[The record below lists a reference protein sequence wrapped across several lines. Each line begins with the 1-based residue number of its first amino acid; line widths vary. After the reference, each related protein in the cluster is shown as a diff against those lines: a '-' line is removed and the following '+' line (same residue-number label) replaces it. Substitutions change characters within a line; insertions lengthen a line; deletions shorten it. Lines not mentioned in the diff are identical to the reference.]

1 MEKGVILD
9 NNFINEVIF
18 RIDFSTIFK
27 LSGNDESAADQFKEN
42 ILTEFPKFQV
52 ISHDKI
58 NLDIDINSGQRKIS
72 EKGDLVWIF
81 KSNDYKKEVALTA
94 NELVLD
100 YKKEAYCGFNKFL
113 SDVLLLINALSGYGS
128 FDLKFLGLRYINQ
141 FDDDEI
147 NKNLVKYFN
156 SDLLNLEV
164 LKNLENNDE
173 NLVQIFTKLNFRKEN
188 YLLTLQYGLFNPKFP
203 DYEVNKEF
211 ILDFDC
217 VIKDIDSIDDI
228 KSNLIKMNKLI
239 FSKFEYSI
247 SSELVRL
254 MKNKEIK

>member
-1 MEKGVILD
+1 M
-9 NNFINEVIF
+9 
-18 RIDFSTIFK
+18 
-27 LSGNDESAADQFKEN
+27 
-42 ILTEFPKFQV
+42 
-52 ISHDKI
+52 
-58 NLDIDINSGQRKIS
+58 
-72 EKGDLVWIF
+72 VWIF

-113 SDVLLLINALSGYGS
+113 SDVFLLINALSGYGS

-247 SSELVRL
+247 SSELVSL